1 MKFKYKKNYFGI
13 QYPPDWDSRWQ
24 RLPQQIDPVWAHG
37 VLPIGMVIHPS
48 GWAQMQNMDV
58 WNQIEAE
65 RAEKTRLF
73 YEQRTQEEKERE
85 RQIKEQQKQLQI
97 QQQQLKVQQ
106 QQLQTQLNQLQKNYE
121 RDIRQLTR
129 PIDTQYNPQINNLQK
144 QLKKIN
150 KQIQ

>member
-1 MKFKYKKNYFGI
+1 MKYRIKKNYFGV

-24 RLPQQIDPVWAHG
+24 RLSQQVDPIWAHG
-37 VLPIGMVIHPS
+37 VLPIGTVIHPS

-58 WNQIEAE
+58 WNQIGAE

-73 YEQRTQEEKERE
+73 YEQKAQEEKERE
-85 RQIKEQQKQLQI
+85 KQIKEQQKQIQI
-97 QQQQLKVQQ
+97 QQQQLKAQQ
-106 QQLQTQLNQLQKNYE
+106 QELQSQLNQLQKNYL
-121 RDIRQLTR
+121 RDVRQVTR
-129 PIDTQYNPQINNLQK
+129 SVDAEYNPQISNVQK